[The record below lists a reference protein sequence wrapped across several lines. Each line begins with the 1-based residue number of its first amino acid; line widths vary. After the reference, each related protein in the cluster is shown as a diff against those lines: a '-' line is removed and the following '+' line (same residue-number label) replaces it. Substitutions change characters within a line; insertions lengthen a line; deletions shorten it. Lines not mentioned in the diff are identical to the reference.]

1 MIISMIVAVA
11 ENGVIGKNNDLAWH
25 LPDDM
30 RYFKK
35 TTKGKP
41 VIMGRK
47 NWESIPHKWQPL
59 PGRKNI
65 IITRQGDYTA
75 NGATIVDS
83 LEKAIAE
90 AKKDDLEEIF
100 IIGGGEIYAMGLEIA
115 DRMYI
120 TEIQGSPAGDT
131 YFPEWDK
138 SHWDET
144 SRVHHPTD
152 EKHAFAF
159 DYVVYDRK

>member
-30 RYFKK
+30 RYFKE

-65 IITRQGDYTA
+65 IITRRDDYVA
-75 NGATIVDS
+75 KGATIVHS
-83 LEKAIAE
+83 LEKAVEE
-90 AKKDDLEEIF
+90 AKKDEHEEIF

-120 TEIQGSPAGDT
+120 TEIQGSPSGDT

-138 SHWDET
+138 SQWDET
-144 SRVHHPTD
+144 SRVHHTQD